1 MDHSKHSSNS
11 QHDEYG
17 GNIVEEII
25 NLIDMIQAQINII
38 TNSKDILSK
47 DEDLIIFSYLLGY
60 FTSRYHIPLDKNKI
74 SNLILE
80 FSSRNN
86 NNNNREELSN
96 KLTNLSLIMND
107 NFIEEESMNKELV
120 QNMETEEE
128 PKSYEEIPEKQIIN
142 TEAEL
147 SIDNKKNIK
156 IEAEPSE
163 DDIDSEELEHKIEQA
178 EAMMKAQKEILETL
192 LMIRQRK
199 LAKKFNKKKEE

>member
-1 MDHSKHSSNS
+1 M
-11 QHDEYG
+11 
-17 GNIVEEII
+17 IV
-25 NLIDMIQAQINII
+25 
-38 TNSKDILSK
+38 
-47 DEDLIIFSYLLGY
+47 YLLLL
-60 FTSRYHIPLDKNKI
+60 REKKI
-74 SNLILE
+74 APFQTVYKYIYN
-80 FSSRNN
+80 F
-86 NNNNREELSN
+86 
-96 KLTNLSLIMND
+96 
-107 NFIEEESMNKELV
+107 FIEEESMNKELV

-128 PKSYEEIPEKQIIN
+128 QKSYEEIPAKQIIN